1 MAAQAPGRYP
11 SHMTLHL
18 DNLQEAVDL
27 LLQRIPGTLR
37 IGAPL
42 GIGKP
47 HRLLNALYQRVE
59 KDPSRPLQIY
69 TALSLDPPSAAPG
82 LERRFLQPFAQ
93 RHFGDDFPAL
103 LYVQAMKRDALP
115 AHIQVEE
122 FYMQSGA
129 LLGSRQ
135 AQSSYTSLNYTHAAD
150 AVAEEAWGQ
159 MVSMKGTDIVR
170 VPFEEALGE
179 LNTVPI
185 YRYEEAAALFG

>member
-11 SHMTLHL
+11 SHKTLHL

-69 TALSLDPPSAAPG
+69 TALSL
-82 LERRFLQPFAQ
+82 
-93 RHFGDDFPAL
+93 AL
-103 LYVQAMKRDALP
+103 LVHR
-115 AHIQVEE
+115 
-122 FYMQSGA
+122 
-129 LLGSRQ
+129 
-135 AQSSYTSLNYTHAAD
+135 
-150 AVAEEAWGQ
+150 EA
-159 MVSMKGTDIVR
+159 TLR
-170 VPFEEALGE
+170 
-179 LNTVPI
+179 
-185 YRYEEAAALFG
+185 